1 MQVEVAG
8 WLCFCLLTIFYMVIT
23 IIPSL
28 GFVELP
34 VRVTT
39 AWVIFKMYT
48 SNELGI
54 GVASMGIWLINVV
67 LPAMVGSLL
76 LLNIKII
83 KEK

>member
-1 MQVEVAG
+1 
-8 WLCFCLLTIFYMVIT
+8 
-23 IIPSL
+23 L

-48 SNELGI
+48 DNELGI
-54 GVASMGIWLINVV
+54 GTASMGIWLINVV
-67 LPAMVGSLL
+67 LPALIGSLL
-76 LLNIKII
+76 VLNIKII

>member
-1 MQVEVAG
+1 MA
-8 WLCFCLLTIFYMVIT
+8 

-39 AWVIFKMYT
+39 AWIIFKMYT
-48 SNELGI
+48 GNELGI
-54 GVASMGIWLINVV
+54 GTASMAIWLINVV
-67 LPAMVGSLL
+67 VPAVIGSLL
-76 LLNIKII
+76 IINIKIV

>member
-1 MQVEVAG
+1 M
-8 WLCFCLLTIFYMVIT
+8 
-23 IIPSL
+23 
-28 GFVELP
+28 FVELP